1 MHREGG
7 ARSAFSKIADGSRA
21 GGKLGISLCAGLGF
35 FVLTLLARR
44 KNLSG
49 VYSRRKRLASSN
61 SSRNSGV
68 RRFSRK

>member
-1 MHREGG
+1 MRRGGG

-21 GGKLGISLCAGLGF
+21 GGKLGISLCADLGF
-35 FVLTLLARR
+35 FVLILLARR
-44 KNLSG
+44 KNLSE
-49 VYSRRKRLASSN
+49 VYSRLNLFACSN